1 MNHPVYAIFRR
12 VLLWW
17 MGILQGRVHPIDVC
31 GALFFEGMSMA
42 EFVVTTLA
50 DTIANDGQ
58 VSLREA
64 LAQANATTGT
74 HRISFAEGLSG
85 EINLTSHLSVA
96 ANKTVT
102 IDGDTDND
110 GDAEI
115 ALDGQGTTRHLDI
128 AANATVTIDTLQLI
142 GGRMVGAVGAS
153 TGIAENGAAGDD
165 KAPEDNANGDNGQN
179 GTPGGEWPDWRARW
193 LIDRQLRQA
202 DAQERLVSFQ
212 QQLWRQR
219 RPGRIGWRRGLRRNR
234 QRSRRWHR

>member
-1 MNHPVYAIFRR
+1 
-12 VLLWW
+12 
-17 MGILQGRVHPIDVC
+17 
-31 GALFFEGMSMA
+31 MA

-179 GTPGGEWPDWRARW
+179 GTPGGEWPAGEHAGSSIVNSGK
-193 LIDRQLRQA
+193 LTLKNV
-202 DAQERLVSFQ
+202 LFHSNNSFGGNGGQ
-212 QQLWRQR
+212 GEL
-219 RPGRIGWRRGLRRNR
+219 GGGGGSGGTR
-234 QRSRRWHR
+234 QRSRRSHR